1 MVVTFYSPNPK
12 VSPVQISI
20 SDEDDWQRL
29 VCLYLAPKGTY
40 SYTWVNY
47 VKSKVDDGISGFNFI
62 EISHEKLFYLLSH
75 YFGYDKYM
83 ERINGRLCAT
93 DMYLEFNRIRMVWE
107 MDWDDFYKQILILKC
122 TPSEEIEKQRVEY
135 FQGCTRDLVRK
146 GYCEEG
152 DDPFGLL
159 PFKKMLKVNWEL
171 KGDLE

>member
-1 MVVTFYSPNPK
+1 MCAGSQMIVTFFSPIPK
-12 VSPVQISI
+12 LVPVQIEILDDARWSKLVLLYFSPASAL
-20 SDEDDWQRL
+20 SDE
-29 VCLYLAPKGTY
+29 
-40 SYTWVNY
+40 
-47 VKSKVDDGISGFNFI
+47 ISGFNFI
-62 EISHEKLFYLLSH
+62 PISHEKLFYLLSH

-83 ERINGRLCAT
+83 ERVNGRMCAT

-171 KGDLE
+171 KGDPE

>member
-1 MVVTFYSPNPK
+1 MCAGSQMIVTFFSPIPK
-12 VSPVQISI
+12 LIPVQIEVLDDARWSKLVLLYFSPSASAL
-20 SDEDDWQRL
+20 SDEL
-29 VCLYLAPKGTY
+29 SA
-40 SYTWVNY
+40 
-47 VKSKVDDGISGFNFI
+47 FNFI
-62 EISHEKLFYLLSH
+62 PISHEKLFYLLSH

-83 ERINGRLCAT
+83 ERVNGRMCAT